1 MEDKLVKKYKHIL
14 LLDLIIL
21 ILSTLVD
28 IFLFVY
34 VLLDLIKNPETLV
47 KYTEIVS
54 FVLIF
59 VGLIFI
65 INQTLKHII
74 RGKSETIKYAKEKE
88 AQIGTLGVYIMILA
102 IYMFSYSLI
111 KAIGLINNYNLLSLI
126 IVVSLIIPAG
136 LNAFISVMT
145 LKLSASFYQL
155 KENKNA

>member
-14 LLDLIIL
+14 LFDLIIL

-59 VGLIFI
+59 IGLIFI

-74 RGKSETIKYAKEKE
+74 RGKNDTIKYAKEKE
-88 AQIGTLGVYIMILA
+88 TQIGTLGVYIMISA

-126 IVVSLIIPAG
+126 IVVSLIVPAG

>member
-59 VGLIFI
+59 IGLIFI
-65 INQTLKHII
+65 IT
-74 RGKSETIKYAKEKE
+74 
-88 AQIGTLGVYIMILA
+88 
-102 IYMFSYSLI
+102 
-111 KAIGLINNYNLLSLI
+111 
-126 IVVSLIIPAG
+126 
-136 LNAFISVMT
+136 
-145 LKLSASFYQL
+145 
-155 KENKNA
+155 

>member
-14 LLDLIIL
+14 LLNLIIL

-74 RGKSETIKYAKEKE
+74 RGKSETIKYAK
-88 AQIGTLGVYIMILA
+88 
-102 IYMFSYSLI
+102 
-111 KAIGLINNYNLLSLI
+111 
-126 IVVSLIIPAG
+126 
-136 LNAFISVMT
+136 
-145 LKLSASFYQL
+145 
-155 KENKNA
+155 